1 MKNVRIP
8 YSVIEHLTVLKRIT
22 LGSKP
27 RHRIFNRTT
36 VVRFE
41 IILEICFV
49 VWTVLEKVSDKQIL
63 CKRT

>member
-27 RHRIFNRTT
+27 HFRIFNHTT

-63 CKRT
+63 CKCT

>member
-8 YSVIEHLTVLKRIT
+8 YSVSEHLTVLKRIT

-27 RHRIFNRTT
+27 HYRIVNRTT

>member
-27 RHRIFNRTT
+27 LYRIFNRTT

-41 IILEICFV
+41 NISGIRFV
-49 VWTVLEKVSDKQIL
+49 IWAVLEKMSDKQIL